1 MDEKLQL
8 LGNIN
13 YLNVTANNRAEWSA
27 NALMSES
34 LTETNMTGARK
45 LKLSQYLYAAEGFE
59 TNESE
64 PLFLVGYVSA
74 VNFLFQKL
82 CLLALKKKKKMV
94 SVSVRGGVM
103 DD

>member
-1 MDEKLQL
+1 
-8 LGNIN
+8 
-13 YLNVTANNRAEWSA
+13 
-27 NALMSES
+27 MSES

-82 CLLALKKKKKMV
+82 CLLALKKKN
-94 SVSVRGGVM
+94 GLGQCQGWVM

>member
-13 YLNVTANNRAEWSA
+13 YLNVTANNRAERSA

-45 LKLSQYLYAAEGFE
+45 LKLSQYLYSAEGFE
-59 TNESE
+59 TNASE

-74 VNFLFQKL
+74 VKFLFQK
-82 CLLALKKKKKMV
+82 
-94 SVSVRGGVM
+94 VRNFVYWL
-103 DD
+103 